1 MKKYNVE
8 DVLSSFSFS
17 VPIQVRFSDIDSYMH
32 VNNGIFFNYFEHA
45 RASYLFEFCGWDIL
59 KTGTVVA
66 NVQIDYRQP
75 IHVMDKP
82 TVYVKCIKIGKSS
95 FILEQVVMGPTESGE
110 VKIFAESETTMVAV
124 DMDTMKPVPVPAE
137 YAAKMLGES
146 SKKA

>member
-1 MKKYNVE
+1 MKKYNPE

-45 RASYLFEFCGWDIL
+45 RASYLFHYCGWDIL

-66 NVQIDYRQP
+66 NVQIDYRLP
-75 IHVMDKP
+75 IHAMDKP
-82 TVYVKCIKIGKSS
+82 SVYVKCIKIGKSS

-110 VKIFAESETTMVAV
+110 IKIFAESETAMVAV
-124 DMDTMKPVPVPAE
+124 NMNTMKPVPVPAE
-137 YAAKMLGES
+137 YAAKMLGDS
-146 SKKA
+146 SKEA